1 MTLRA
6 THFGN
11 RIGSE
16 GGIASVLQVTSGMD
30 VPGWSLGFVPTY
42 DQRVS
47 RRGVR
52 LLARAAATL
61 LRRPPDVAHVH
72 LSERGS
78 FVREGGLL
86 ALARLRGCA
95 VVATLHGAEL
105 DDFAA
110 RRPVLVRGVLGRAH
124 LLCALSE
131 ANAEQA
137 RRLVPGAR
145 VEVLPNPVDVPAEP
159 APLPAGRTVLFAGEQ
174 GRRKGLDVLLA
185 AWPAV
190 RAALPDAE
198 LVVAG
203 VPGDVPVPSAD
214 GVRDA
219 GRLTRE
225 QVQDLLLSARACVL
239 PSRQEVLP
247 MFLLEAMSAGR
258 PVVVTP
264 VGGVPEMVGDAGVV
278 VPVADPAALAAALV
292 GVLGDTDRA
301 ERLGRL
307 GHGRVL
313 STHGVPQVAARL
325 GGLYDSL
332 RPVAQAG
339 RTS

>member
-1 MTLRA
+1 MTGRV

-30 VPGWSLGFVPTY
+30 LPGWSLEFVPTY

-52 LLARAAATL
+52 LLARAVGAL
-61 LRRPPDVAHVH
+61 LLRPPDVAHVH

-78 FVREGGLL
+78 FLREGGLV
-86 ALARLRGCA
+86 ALARLRGCR
-95 VVATLHGAEL
+95 VVVTLHGAEL

-110 RRPVLVRGVLGRAH
+110 QRPGLVRGVLGRAH

-137 RRLVPGAR
+137 RRLLPGAS
-145 VEVLPNPVDVPAEP
+145 VEVLPNPVVVPTEP
-159 APLPAGRTVLFAGEQ
+159 APLPPARTVLFAGEQ

-190 RAALPDAE
+190 RAELPDAE

-203 VPGDVPVPSAD
+203 VQADVEVPPAE
-214 GVRDA
+214 GVRDV
-219 GRLTRE
+219 GRLSRE
-225 QVQDLLLSARACVL
+225 QVHELLLAARVCVL

-264 VGGVPEMVGDAGVV
+264 VGGVLEMVGDAGVV
-278 VPVADPAALAAALV
+278 VPVEDPEALAAALV

-301 ERLGRL
+301 ARLGRL
-307 GHGRVL
+307 GHGRVQQ
-313 STHGVPQVAARL
+313 TNGVAQVAARL
-325 GGLYDSL
+325 GRLYDSL

-339 RTS
+339 RTP